1 MTKNKGHD
9 LKKAF
14 TLLELVFVIVVIG
27 ILAAVIIP
35 RTKTNNNAEAATKLI
50 SMIRYTQ
57 HLAIVNDKYNAKD
70 INWYKKRW
78 QIMFTG
84 HTYSI
89 MSNGVYAKDPQT
101 KKDINAVD
109 LKIDSIILSGGCQD
123 QNAIYFDY
131 LGRPFTGNT
140 ITTSTPYQIG
150 NLIKT
155 NCIITLK
162 NTGEI
167 DEVLK
172 LFPETGY
179 IKR

>member
-1 MTKNKGHD
+1 M
-9 LKKAF
+9 KKAF
-14 TLLELVFVIVVIG
+14 TLLELVFIIVVIG

-35 RTKTNNNAEAATKLI
+35 RTKTNHNAETAIKLI
-50 SMIRYTQ
+50 SEIRYTQ
-57 HLAIVNDKYNAKD
+57 HLALVDDKYNSND
-70 INWYKKRW
+70 STWYKKRW
-78 QIMFTG
+78 QIMFNG
-84 HTYSI
+84 NTYSI

-109 LKIDSIILSGGCQD
+109 LKIDSIVLSGGCQD
-123 QNAIYFDY
+123 KNAIYFDY
-131 LGRPFTGNT
+131 LGRPFAGNA
-140 ITTSTPYQIG
+140 IVASAPYAIG

-162 NTGEI
+162 NTGEA
-167 DEVLK
+167 DEVLT